1 MDSKVTVVLDGEETI
16 LVLDKKLKQLSFS
29 ATITEGEKAGVT
41 KLCHLICSAPPNK
54 SDKLKRRAQR
64 LLRTIFSQNREL
76 FVLCGL
82 ATTFTSIAQQTKSDA
97 GVARVLAWFGEAK
110 HPPALKELEQTLLSS
125 ANQTFETIPSLS
137 GNNTIQQ
144 DAKSTPPVES
154 QIPSPSRNNTIQ
166 KDTKS
171 TPAVDSQ
178 IPSTSRSNA
187 VQEDIGSVSA
197 YNSRPPKKRAWTNTG
212 LAANPVDIQD
222 LQECRT
228 IVERLYPT
236 HNVQQLRSLSREQL
250 ISLLNPSSQ
259 DLTSH
264 GPSLDLST
272 GSQSSASS
280 PKEDQRTPRAELPY
294 EAYTSSWSK
303 SLLKCELY

>member
-16 LVLDKKLKQLSFS
+16 LVLNKKLKQLSFS

-41 KLCHLICSAPPNK
+41 KLCHLICLAPPNK

-64 LLRTIFSQNREL
+64 LLRTIFLQNREL
-76 FVLCGL
+76 FVLYGL
-82 ATTFTSIAQQTKSDA
+82 AITFTSIAQQTKSDA

-125 ANQTFETIPSLS
+125 ANQTFETIPLLS

-144 DAKSTPPVES
+144 DAKSTPPVEL
-154 QIPSPSRNNTIQ
+154 QIPLPSRNNTIQ

-187 VQEDIGSVSA
+187 V
-197 YNSRPPKKRAWTNTG
+197 
-212 LAANPVDIQD
+212 
-222 LQECRT
+222 
-228 IVERLYPT
+228 
-236 HNVQQLRSLSREQL
+236 
-250 ISLLNPSSQ
+250 
-259 DLTSH
+259 
-264 GPSLDLST
+264 
-272 GSQSSASS
+272 
-280 PKEDQRTPRAELPY
+280 
-294 EAYTSSWSK
+294 
-303 SLLKCELY
+303 